1 MTISLLLL
9 LERRIQLHELPTMLQ
24 LSLLLRPM
32 PPLPLLL
39 LLLSLIHAILV
50 PLKLFD

>member
-1 MTISLLLL
+1 MTTSLLLL
-9 LERRIQLHELPTMLQ
+9 LERRIQLHELLTMLP

-39 LLLSLIHAILV
+39 LLFSLLYDILV